1 MKPTKNKPLSELAT
15 TKQLE
20 AVKQQ
25 AIALWGDNWL
35 SRLCDAYEAKNGL
48 TRTSKNSNGNTK
60 VRSWF
65 RGDYK
70 PSLTSFNQL
79 LIAVE
84 CEMSITAKPRQIL

>member
-1 MKPTKNKPLSELAT
+1 MKTAKNKPLSELAT
-15 TKQLE
+15 SKQLE
-20 AVKQQ
+20 AVKHQ
-25 AIALWGDNWL
+25 AIALWGDDWL
-35 SRLCDAYEAKNGL
+35 SRLCDAYETKNNL
-48 TRTSKNSNGNTK
+48 TRTSKNSNGNSK
-60 VRSWF
+60 IRSWF

>member
-25 AIALWGDNWL
+25 AIALWGDDWL
-35 SRLCDAYEAKNGL
+35 SRLCDAYEAKNNL
-48 TRTSKNSNGNTK
+48 TRTSKNSNGNSK
-60 VRSWF
+60 IRSWF

-70 PSLTSFNQL
+70 PSLTSFNEL

>member
-1 MKPTKNKPLSELAT
+1 MKTAKNKPLSELAT
-15 TKQLE
+15 NKQLE
-20 AVKQQ
+20 AVKHQ
-25 AIALWGDNWL
+25 AIALWGDDWL
-35 SRLCDAYEAKNGL
+35 SRLCDAYETKNNL
-48 TRTSKNSNGNTK
+48 TRTSKNSNGNSK
-60 VRSWF
+60 IRSWF

>member
-1 MKPTKNKPLSELAT
+1 MKTAKNKPLSELAT
-15 TKQLE
+15 SKQLE

-25 AIALWGDNWL
+25 AIALWGDDWL
-35 SRLCDAYEAKNGL
+35 SRLCDAYEAKNNL
-48 TRTSKNSNGNTK
+48 TRTSKNSNGNSK
-60 VRSWF
+60 IRSWF

>member
-1 MKPTKNKPLSELAT
+1 MKTTKNKPLSELST

-25 AIALWGDNWL
+25 AIALWGDDWL
-35 SRLCDAYEAKNGL
+35 SRLCDAYETKNNL
-48 TRTSKNSNGNTK
+48 TRTSKNSNGNSK
-60 VRSWF
+60 IRSWF

>member
-25 AIALWGDNWL
+25 AIALWGDDWL
-35 SRLCDAYEAKNGL
+35 SRLCDAYEAKNNL
-48 TRTSKNSNGNTK
+48 TRTSKNSNGNSK
-60 VRSWF
+60 IRSWF

>member
-1 MKPTKNKPLSELAT
+1 MKTAKNEPLSELAT

-25 AIALWGDNWL
+25 AIALWGDDWL
-35 SRLCDAYEAKNGL
+35 SRLCDAYEAKNNL
-48 TRTSKNSNGNTK
+48 TRTSRNSNGNSK
-60 VRSWF
+60 IRSWF

>member
-1 MKPTKNKPLSELAT
+1 MKTAKNKPLSELAT
-15 TKQLE
+15 AKQLE

-25 AIALWGDNWL
+25 AIALWGDDWL

-48 TRTSKNSNGNTK
+48 TRTSRNSNGNSK
-60 VRSWF
+60 IRSWF

>member
-1 MKPTKNKPLSELAT
+1 MKTAKNKPLSELAT

-25 AIALWGDNWL
+25 AIALWGDDWL

-48 TRTSKNSNGNTK
+48 TRTSRNSNGNSK
-60 VRSWF
+60 IRSWF